1 MSNVFNHLN
10 QLKNTLFGSPTATGP
25 SPPFQRQSS
34 VELAK
39 TNPLIG
45 RLEGPET
52 EFKFTSI
59 AYPRDMSNYQQHG
72 HYMIFYINAQE
83 NSKFLYDGY
92 GKRFGGQFAG
102 MVNETIGGKV
112 TKNVAQ
118 YEEYA
123 ETIDIN
129 PQQTVTKYK
138 KKITG
143 YKDVVSSGGSGPP
156 RYSKEIG
163 QGISS
168 LIGADGVNLT
178 TSKQKA
184 SSGANAANG
193 ANLSTTKRITDSIAL
208 YLPPNIQSDY
218 GVNYSAHETG
228 MLGFL
233 AASVGGTIGGLK
245 GQDFNAAARTLMGT
259 VEGFADYALKKSLS
273 SAAEFITSSEGGE
286 ELFNKAFGRADN
298 PYMEVLFDNPDLREF
313 TYNFT
318 FTPRS
323 KEETNDVKTIIEM
336 FRFHMAPE
344 MRADHSRF
352 MTLPSEFDIHYMYQ
366 DGDGTAAEN
375 SYFNKIST
383 CVLKNCSVNYTPDGA
398 VQTHVDGSPVK
409 ITMGLTFA
417 ETEIIHKDM
426 IQQGF

>member
-1 MSNVFNHLN
+1 MSNIFNHLN
-10 QLKNTLFGSPTATGP
+10 QLKSTLFGSPTATGP
-25 SPPFQRQSS
+25 SPPFKRQSIL
-34 VELAK
+34 ELSK
-39 TNPLIG
+39 KNPLIG
-45 RLEGPET
+45 KLDGSDEP
-52 EFKFTSI
+52 FKFTSI
-59 AYPRDMSNYQQHG
+59 AYPRDMSSYQQHG

-83 NSKFLYDGY
+83 NSKYLYDSTER
-92 GKRFGGQFAG
+92 RFAGRGIG
-102 MVNETIGGKV
+102 MVNETVGGKV
-112 TKNVAQ
+112 VQNIPI
-118 YEEYA
+118 YENTYG
-123 ETIDIN
+123 DN
-129 PQQTVTKYK
+129 DDLQQKGVVS

-143 YKDVVSSGGSGPP
+143 YKDVISSGGAGRPK
-156 RYSKEIG
+156 YQSKIRKGLAEFK
-163 QGISS
+163 SN
-168 LIGADGVNLT
+168 GVNLSA
-178 TSKQKA
+178 SKQSA
-184 SSGANAANG
+184 SSGANSASG

-218 GVNYSAHETG
+218 GVSYSAHETG

-245 GQDFNAAARTLMGT
+245 GQDFNNAARTLMGT
-259 VEGFADYALKKSLS
+259 VEGFADYALKKSLA

-286 ELFNKAFGRADN
+286 ELFNKAFGRSDN
-298 PYMEVLFDNPDLREF
+298 PYMEVLFDNPELREF

-323 KEETNDVKTIIEM
+323 KEETDDVKIIIEM

-344 MRADHSRF
+344 MRVDHSRF

-426 IQQGF
+426 IQKGF

>member
-1 MSNVFNHLN
+1 MSNVFNHLSK
-10 QLKNTLFGSPTATGP
+10 LKSTLFGSPTATGP
-25 SPPFQRQSS
+25 SPPFKRQSL
-34 VELAK
+34 VELSK
-39 TNPLIG
+39 KNPLIG
-45 RLEGPET
+45 KLDGSDDP
-52 EFKFTSI
+52 FLFTSI

-72 HYMIFYINAQE
+72 HYMIFYINAQD
-83 NSKFLYDGY
+83 NSKYLYDSPLSINKQGHSTNT
-92 GKRFGGQFAG
+92 
-102 MVNETIGGKV
+102 VGGKV
-112 TKNVAQ
+112 TKNQAV
-118 YEEYA
+118 YENTYG
-123 ETIDIN
+123 DN
-129 PQQTVTKYK
+129 DDLQLKGVVKR
-138 KKITG
+138 KITS
-143 YKDVVSSGGSGPP
+143 YKDVVTAGGAGPP
-156 RYSKEIG
+156 KYQSEIRK
-163 QGISS
+163 GISTFTS
-168 LIGADGVNLT
+168 NGVDLT
-178 TSKQKA
+178 SRKQTA
-184 SSGANAANG
+184 SSGANSASG
-193 ANLSTTKRITDSIAL
+193 ANLSTTKRVTDSIAL

-218 GVNYSAHETG
+218 GVSYNAHETG

-245 GQDFNAAARTLMGT
+245 GQDFNAAAKTLMGT

-298 PYMEVLFDNPDLREF
+298 PYMEVLFDNPELREF

-323 KEETNDVKTIIEM
+323 EEETNDVKTIIEM

-398 VQTHVDGSPVK
+398 VNTHVDGSPVK

>member
-83 NSKFLYDGY
+83 NTKFLYDGY
-92 GKRFGGQFAG
+92 GKRFDQRHGGSQVLSGA
-102 MVNETIGGKV
+102 VGGKV
-112 TKNVAQ
+112 VKNVRIS
-118 YEEYA
+118 
-123 ETIDIN
+123 TDIYGDN
-129 PQQTVTKYK
+129 DDLQEKGVVKR
-138 KKITG
+138 ITE
-143 YKDVVSSGGSGPP
+143 YKDVISSGGSGPP
-156 RYSKEIG
+156 KYSKEIG
-163 QGISS
+163 QGTAS
-168 LIGADGVNLT
+168 LIGANGVNLT

-245 GQDFNAAARTLMGT
+245 GQDFNAAAQTLMGT
-259 VEGFADYALKKSLS
+259 IEGFADYALKKSLA

-298 PYMEVLFDNPDLREF
+298 PYMEVLFDKPELREF

-366 DGDGTAAEN
+366 DGNGTAAEN